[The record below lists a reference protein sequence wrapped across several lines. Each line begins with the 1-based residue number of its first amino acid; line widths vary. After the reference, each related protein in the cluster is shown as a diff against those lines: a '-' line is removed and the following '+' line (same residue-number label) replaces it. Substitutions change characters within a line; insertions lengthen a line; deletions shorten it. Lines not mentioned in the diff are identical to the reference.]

1 MKALVV
7 LESIAVG
14 MSGAVFECVPAIDCA
29 DGTSAAACAAA
40 WAVMAA
46 GSLAETLMG

>member
-7 LESIAVG
+7 VESIAVG
-14 MSGAVFECVPAIDCA
+14 MSGAVFGCVPAIDCA
-29 DGTSAAACAAA
+29 DGTSAAA